1 MNKITGACL
10 CDCMKLLYVCI
21 INIHCPLLQ
30 FVPRVTT
37 VTDVYRNA
45 DAMIEEGAMRWV
57 YVFVMMDTRE
67 IIVNTVSA
75 FDQYLDIIVNENVC
89 YGRTT

>member
-1 MNKITGACL
+1 MCT
-10 CDCMKLLYVCI
+10 
-21 INIHCPLLQ
+21 INIHRPFLQ

-37 VTDVYRNA
+37 GTDVHGNA
-45 DAMIEEGAMRWV
+45 DAMIEDRAMRWV

-75 FDQYLDIIVNENVC
+75 FDQYLEIIVNENAC
-89 YGRTT
+89 